1 MSSRLV
7 RKIQNKN
14 DNDIVKLLEK
24 VGLNNQNENTTSVDD
39 ANSDETD
46 YNNQVITRKNP
57 FELFDAEE
65 EDNADKQQTP
75 NEEEEVKT
83 VQLKPKRKRKIKKKP
98 NQHNEDSNQFDDF
111 LNSEIAT
118 TKTEDQ
124 NSEVQNV
131 SRLNEIL
138 SVDSRLLNSL
148 NEMKKRFGRE
158 IVQQIERD
166 TNQPSAATT
175 AANLQRRRGHI
186 QYQQQ
191 RPSSR
196 VSKLNAFIIHKP
208 LWPLF
213 HKFGLSMKPSTSV
226 SSSSEMLD
234 GNYFQFDYDKD
245 YQRLQIMF
253 LDYVDSHDLQG
264 IMDVL
269 RQYPYHVDALIH
281 LSDVSRM
288 QDDTP
293 TAVDLL
299 ERALY
304 SLQQSFHPLF
314 SITRGECRLDYQVQE
329 NRSFFIS
336 LFKNMIYIGER
347 GCPRTALEYAKVI
360 LRQVLMNYKSP

>member
-175 AANLQRRRGHI
+175 AANLQ
-186 QYQQQ
+186 
-191 RPSSR
+191 
-196 VSKLNAFIIHKP
+196 
-208 LWPLF
+208 
-213 HKFGLSMKPSTSV
+213 
-226 SSSSEMLD
+226 
-234 GNYFQFDYDKD
+234 
-245 YQRLQIMF
+245 
-253 LDYVDSHDLQG
+253 
-264 IMDVL
+264 
-269 RQYPYHVDALIH
+269 
-281 LSDVSRM
+281 
-288 QDDTP
+288 
-293 TAVDLL
+293 
-299 ERALY
+299 

-360 LRQVLMNYKSP
+360 LRQVLMDYKSP